1 MRIAAVSRH
10 VGWLLMA
17 GLALSGCG
25 TTVKELRHHPQQ
37 ARVEEILA
45 TVLPH
50 TKFPNLHYW
59 GRVAAPTKT
68 SVGLAVLPQRHIYL
82 SESLIEQA
90 DERILTA
97 LVAHGVAHHRLHHD
111 IQRSALNMV
120 QRAAFKA
127 GGFFVP
133 GLSQGHRIGGPLM
146 EVALSAGQEPAAD
159 AKTVEYLKEMG
170 RSAHDLLEALEF
182 LVTHGY
188 TEQVGHI
195 TLRREDF
202 SNRIASLR
210 EHLALDFSR

>member
-1 MRIAAVSRH
+1 MNGRAVRLHWTIAALIAS
-10 VGWLLMA
+10 LLA
-17 GLALSGCG
+17 GCG

-37 ARVEEILA
+37 THAEEMLA
-45 TVLPH
+45 AVLPH

-59 GRVAAPTKT
+59 IRVAAPAKT

-82 SESLIEQA
+82 SEPLITQA
-90 DERILTA
+90 DEGILTA

-111 IQRSALNMV
+111 AQRNALNLV

-159 AKTVEYLKEMG
+159 TKTVEYLKEMG
-170 RSAHDLLEALEF
+170 RSERDWLEALEF
-182 LVTHGY
+182 LVAHGY
-188 TEQVGHI
+188 TEQVGRI
-195 TLRREDF
+195 IVQREDF
-202 SNRIASLR
+202 ANRIASLR
-210 EHLALDFSR
+210 EHLVLDFSQ